1 MSSPSLSISLSPRAP
16 FDVWVGSPGK
26 PAFQLASA
34 HHDALCLED
43 RLVLCEQVSDPKN
56 SSQTSSE
63 VWICRKPLRQDICP
77 AVESSLGPVRD
88 GGFHNRE
95 WDSEKMSMQL
105 SLLPMVQRQYPQNCT
120 IRDSKTRQWSPQKSR
135 VDEQVAFPPLLP
147 MAGMRRGR
155 WRGMRGC
162 GEKTQESPRGARA
175 LSHIGTSSRFEQ
187 IVACLAPPTDQ

>member
-1 MSSPSLSISLSPRAP
+1 MACREQAPRPPGTPAGVLWVRGREANGRLGQRGSPKSGWNATVMVMTGDRPSMSSPSLSISLSPSLP
-16 FDVWVGSPGK
+16 LSPLEVWVGSPGK

-56 SSQTSSE
+56 SSQTCSE

-105 SLLPMVQRQYPQNCT
+105 SLLPMVQRQHPQNCT
-120 IRDSKTRQWSPQKSR
+120 ICDSKTRRWSPQKSR
-135 VDEQVAFPPLLP
+135 VDE
-147 MAGMRRGR
+147 
-155 WRGMRGC
+155 
-162 GEKTQESPRGARA
+162 
-175 LSHIGTSSRFEQ
+175 
-187 IVACLAPPTDQ
+187 